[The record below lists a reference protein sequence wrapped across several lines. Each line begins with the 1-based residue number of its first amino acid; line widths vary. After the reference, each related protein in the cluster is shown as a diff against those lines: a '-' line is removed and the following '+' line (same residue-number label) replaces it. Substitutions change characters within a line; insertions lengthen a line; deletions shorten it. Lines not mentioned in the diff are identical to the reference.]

1 MTKDPVCKMIVGEKA
16 AYVVKT
22 EYKGTTYYFCGLGYK
37 ERFEND
43 TEKYLREEA
52 VDWVKG

>member
-52 VDWVKG
+52 VDWMKG

>member
-1 MTKDPVCKMIVGEKA
+1 MIVGEKA

-22 EYKGTTYYFCGLGYK
+22 EYKGTTYYFCGLGCK
-37 ERFEND
+37 ERF
-43 TEKYLREEA
+43 EKYLREEA